1 MTDLIKTIGI
11 GLAGG
16 MLTLVLR
23 RERPEYAAACALITS
38 AVILA
43 GVIAEVGAA
52 VDGISRLV
60 TDCGV
65 DINYFI
71 ICIKAAGIAYLAQ
84 FAAELLRDCGEG
96 AIASKIETAGK
107 ITILMLTLP
116 VMRSLIGLCV
126 KVVNSV

>member
-1 MTDLIKTIGI
+1 MTDLVRTIGI

-23 RERPEYAAACALITS
+23 RERPEFAAVCALMTS

-43 GVIAEVGAA
+43 GAAAEADAA
-52 VDGISRLV
+52 VDDISRLV

-84 FAAELLRDCGEG
+84 FAAEILRDSGEG
-96 AIASKIETAGK
+96 AIASKIEAAGK

>member
-1 MTDLIKTIGI
+1 MTDLIRTIGI
-11 GLAGG
+11 GFAGG

-23 RERPEYAAACALITS
+23 RERPEYAAVCALITS

-43 GVIAEVGAA
+43 GVIAQVGTA
-52 VDGISRLV
+52 VDDIGRLV
-60 TDCGV
+60 NDCGV

-84 FAAELLRDCGEG
+84 FAAEILRDSGEG

-116 VMRSLIGLCV
+116 VMRSLIELCV
-126 KVVNSV
+126 KVVNSI